1 MSADFCTSAALALAL
16 CLVLP
21 ALLYICVLYV
31 HLYVLYRPCYLG
43 PLLRPLGGPPCVL
56 GRCTFVSVANVTHFL
71 LIVDLQRPSLVL
83 FHFGIIV
90 MPLAGGL
97 ILSPTLS
104 ELLIMFVPF
113 VCASSPVPCV
123 FLTLYHLLPTSFL
136 PLLEYYTVIA
146 HDSEPITPISSTAR
160 HHSLPTLQKRHHRYP
175 RDQAQLLSQFSD
187 KI

>member
-1 MSADFCTSAALALAL
+1 MATATTAVAHIRPLSADFCTSAALALAL

-90 MPLAGGL
+90 MPLDLSGWRSYSL
-97 ILSPTLS
+97 TYLVRVTNYVRPLRVCILSRAMCVS
-104 ELLIMFVPF
+104 DIVPLT
-113 VCASSPVPCV
+113 ADV
-123 FLTLYHLLPTSFL
+123 FLTITRVLYCHCT
-136 PLLEYYTVIA
+136 
-146 HDSEPITPISSTAR
+146 
-160 HHSLPTLQKRHHRYP
+160 
-175 RDQAQLLSQFSD
+175 
-187 KI
+187 